1 MYLLCIEI
9 DFSNLTWSKPDVFF
23 DTEDSLLL
31 CITLAQRRQLTLKK
45 TKKEKFMKINVVLNL
60 ASTTNAEL
68 AAAAS
73 NYTQCIS
80 SDPTFPEAD
89 FKSLVTQVNTSN
101 TRFQSLMMAP
111 ISESKTE
118 DVRAAREDLELSLQ
132 VLANEVEALAN
143 KKGLTDDERVAVVHR
158 AGMQVKAKAPKKKR
172 TFDVVAGDAPGTAEM
187 TAEGGPRAHEW
198 QMTHDVVNFTSRV
211 QLPTTTAGIT
221 TVTGLQP
228 GTVYAFY
235 HRGVVAGKVQEWE
248 GPILFTAK

>member
-1 MYLLCIEI
+1 
-9 DFSNLTWSKPDVFF
+9 
-23 DTEDSLLL
+23 
-31 CITLAQRRQLTLKK
+31 
-45 TKKEKFMKINVVLNL
+45 MKINVVLNL
-60 ASTTNAEL
+60 SNNTNAEL
-68 AAAAS
+68 AAVAS
-73 NYTQCIS
+73 NYAQCVS
-80 SDPTFPEAD
+80 SDPTFPEAE
-89 FKSLVTQVNTSN
+89 FKPLVTQVTTNN

-118 DVRAAREDLELSLQ
+118 DVRVAREELELSLQ
-132 VLANEVEALAN
+132 VLANAVEIMSN
-143 KKGLTDDERVAVVHR
+143 KKGLTDDERVAIVHR
-158 AGMQVKAKAPKKKR
+158 AGMQVKSKAPNQKR
-172 TFDVVAGDAPGTAEM
+172 VFDVVAGDVTGTAEM

-198 QMTHDVVNFTSRV
+198 QVTHDVVNFTARV